1 MTPNFTDDI
10 KELLIKKPLD
20 PEDIQPLKN
29 ALKKYAEDYLRKN
42 KGGNSSINLTDI
54 FTNDIKVADANP
66 TFIRDIGRRMERT
79 QNYTMY
85 ENKKGDGSYEI
96 VVVPIDRPWWE
107 RYNPLQTYGG
117 IVLGAILSL
126 VVARINKQEKQ
137 TLLPTI
143 NIEDTR
149 IQSLYDSIGNL
160 KNELKSIEDT
170 VAKYKHQ

>member
-10 KELLIKKPLD
+10 KELIIKKPLD
-20 PEDIQPLKN
+20 PEDIQPLKT
-29 ALKKYAEDYLRKN
+29 ALTKYAEDYLHKN

-85 ENKKGDGSYEI
+85 ENKKDDGSYEI

-117 IVLGAILSL
+117 ILLGAVLSL
-126 VVARINKQEKQ
+126 MIARINSQGKQ
-137 TLLPTI
+137 TQLPTI

-149 IQSLYDSIGNL
+149 IQSLYDSIGSL

-170 VAKYKHQ
+170 LAKYKHQ